1 MILISALNITNF
13 LVTSINSMLS
23 NLLSSINENI
33 YDLLDE
39 LIFISNPV
47 TLFLKTAIGH
57 EAIRGITLLCN
68 SLIYGFIIY
77 YAASFLLSH
86 ITYAQVERPSQF
98 VFKLILCTIALNF
111 SEIICSSIISLFSIV
126 SNIIIQIGSEA
137 LNYEISFSL
146 FFKKILPN
154 SYLSTNAFNLF
165 SFYGIINTTISFGF
179 FNLAISYAVRYFLLI
194 ILVVISPL
202 AILSLASTKTSYFFK
217 TWFRNFI
224 ALLFLQILVALILLI
239 CYVINEHSISGL
251 PSHILYLGMVYT
263 LFKANS
269 FVRDLIGG
277 FSTEIDLNIPSL
289 SSIIKGGNIK

>member
-1 MILISALNITNF
+1 MILISSFNFTNF

-39 LIFISNPV
+39 LVFISEPV

-57 EAIRGITLLCN
+57 ETLHGMTLICN
-68 SLIYGFIIY
+68 SLIYGFLLY

-86 ITYAQVERPSQF
+86 ITCSQVERPSQF
-98 VFKLILCTIALNF
+98 IFKLILCTIALNF
-111 SEIICSSIISLFSIV
+111 SDIICSSIISLFSII
-126 SNIIIQIGSEA
+126 SNIIIEIGSNS
-137 LNYEISFSL
+137 LSYEISFSL
-146 FFKKILPN
+146 FFKKVLPS
-154 SYLSTNAFNLF
+154 SYLSTNSFNLF

-179 FNLAISYAVRYFLLI
+179 LNLAISYAVRYFLLI

-202 AILSLASTKTSYFFK
+202 AILSLANTKTSWFFK
-217 TWFRNFI
+217 AWFRNFI

-239 CYVINEHSISGL
+239 CYVINDHSISGL
-251 PSHILYLGMVYT
+251 PPYILHLGMVYT

-277 FSTEIDLNIPSL
+277 FSTDIDLNIPNL